1 MTLERLVLATANPG
15 KVRELCDLVAEWG
28 AIEVAS
34 LGDFPGVGMPEETG
48 ATYRENAVLK
58 ARAVAAATR
67 LPALAD
73 DSGIEVDALDG
84 RPGVHSA
91 RYGESELARN
101 EKLLGELRGV
111 PAELRTARYRA
122 VVALAFP
129 DGAILEGEG
138 TCEGRITEAPRG
150 TGGFGYDPIFWSS
163 DLGQTVGDATAEAKA
178 RISHRA
184 RAMRALGRALQARG
198 IA

>member
-1 MTLERLVLATANPG
+1 MTLDRLVLATANPG
-15 KVRELCDLVAEWG
+15 KVSELRDLVAEWG

-34 LGDFPGVGMPEETG
+34 LAEFPGVEMPEETG
-48 ATYRENAVLK
+48 ATYRDNALLK
-58 ARAVAAATR
+58 ARAVAAATG
-67 LPALAD
+67 LPAVAD

-91 RYGESELARN
+91 RYGASEASRN

-111 PAELRTARYRA
+111 PAERRTARYRA
-122 VVALAFP
+122 VVVLAFP
-129 DGAILEGEG
+129 DGTGLEGEG
-138 TCEGRITEAPRG
+138 TCEGRITEAPSG

-163 DLGQTVGDATAEAKA
+163 DLGQVVGDATAEAKS

-184 RAMRALGRALQARG
+184 RAMRALGHALQARG
-198 IA
+198 IV